1 MMGETVRIVATD
13 LGAES
18 GRTVVGSFDGERL
31 RLEEVHRFPNRP
43 VEVAGT
49 LHWDVLRLY
58 SEVLDGIRVAGT
70 VTSVGIDTWGVDFG
84 LLDRSGRLLGNPVHY
99 RDRRTEG
106 MLERAFSRVP
116 REEIYARTG
125 IQFLPINTLYQLM
138 ALALAGDSQL
148 ESADRLLTMPALL
161 AYWLTGTAA
170 DEFTDATTTQ
180 CFDPRANTWA
190 WDLLERLAIP
200 ARIFGEVVAPGT
212 GLGELRSGLGLG
224 SIRVVAPGTH
234 DTASAVAAV
243 PFESGR
249 PAAYVSSGTWSLVG
263 LEVRRPVINEAAL
276 SANLTNEGGVAGTFR
291 LLKNVMGLW
300 LLQECRRA
308 WADSGADLSY
318 EDLIRRAEAARPF
331 VALIDPDDD
340 RLLRPGDMPAR
351 IVALSAENGQT
362 LPAEPGVIARCVLE
376 SLALKYRWTIKQLEH
391 VSGLEVSVIHLVGGG
406 AHNRLLCQMVAD
418 ACGRPV
424 LAGPVEATA
433 IGNLLVQAMALGLL
447 GSLAEGRELVRHS
460 LAIDRYEPE
469 SREGWDDA
477 WQRFQTAQ
485 VAGAERR
492 LA

>member
-1 MMGETVRIVATD
+1 MGDAVRLLATD
-13 LGAES
+13 VGAES

-31 RLEEVHRFPNRP
+31 GLQEVHRFPNRP
-43 VEVAGT
+43 VDVAGT

-58 SEVLDGIRVAGT
+58 SDMLDGIRAAGRVA
-70 VTSVGIDTWGVDFG
+70 SVGVDTWGVDFG

-106 MLERAFSRVP
+106 MLEEAFSRVP

-125 IQFLPINTLYQLM
+125 IQFLPINTLYQL
-138 ALALAGDSQL
+138 LALVVAGEPQL
-148 ESADRLLTMPALL
+148 ASADRLLTMPALL

-180 CFDPRANTWA
+180 CFDPGANAWA
-190 WDLLERLAIP
+190 WDLVERLAIP
-200 ARIFGEVVAPGT
+200 SRIFGEVVEPGT
-212 GLGELRSGLGLG
+212 DLGQVRSGLGLG
-224 SIRVVAPGTH
+224 SIRVVAPGSH

-263 LEVRRPVINEAAL
+263 LEVERPIINEAAL
-276 SANLTNEGGVAGTFR
+276 AANLTNEGGVAGTFR

-308 WADSGADLSY
+308 WADSGTDLSY
-318 EDLIRRAEAARPF
+318 EDLIRRAEAVRPF
-331 VALIDPDDD
+331 AACIDPDDD

-351 IVALSAENGQT
+351 IAALSAENGQT

-376 SLALKYRWTIKQLEH
+376 SLALKYRWTIEQLEH
-391 VSGLEVSVIHLVGGG
+391 VSGLEVGVIHIVGGG
-406 AHNRLLCQMVAD
+406 ALNRLLCQMVAD

-424 LAGPVEATA
+424 VAGPVEATA
-433 IGNLLVQAMALGLL
+433 AGNLLVQAMALGLL
-447 GSLAEGRELVRHS
+447 RSLGEGRELVRRS
-460 LAIDRYEPE
+460 LAIGRYEPGAT
-469 SREGWDDA
+469 EGWDDA
-477 WQRFQTAQ
+477 WQRFHTAQ
-485 VAGAERR
+485 LSSAASR
-492 LA
+492 LT

>member
-1 MMGETVRIVATD
+1 MGKTIRLLAAD

-18 GRTVVGSFDGERL
+18 GRTVVGSFDGQRL
-31 RLEEVHRFPNRP
+31 RLMEIHRFPNRP
-43 VEVAGT
+43 VEVAGR

-58 SEVLDGIRVAGT
+58 ADMLDGIRAAGRVA
-70 VTSVGIDTWGVDFG
+70 SVGIDTWGVDFG
-84 LLDRSGRLLGNPVHY
+84 LLDRTGHLLGNPIHY

-106 MLERAFSRVP
+106 MLEEAFSRVP

-125 IQFLPINTLYQLM
+125 IQFLPINTVYQL
-138 ALALAGDSQL
+138 LALVVAGDPHL
-148 ESADRLLTMPALL
+148 VSADRLLTMPALL
-161 AYWLTGTAA
+161 AYWLTGAAA

-180 CFDPRANTWA
+180 CFNPRADSWA

-200 ARIFGEVVAPGT
+200 SRIFGEVVPPGT
-212 GLGELRSGLGLG
+212 DLGHVRSGLELG
-224 SIRVVAPGTH
+224 SIRVVAPGSH

-249 PAAYVSSGTWSLVG
+249 PAAYISSGTWSLVG

-276 SANLTNEGGVAGTFR
+276 TANLTNEGGVAGTFR

-308 WADSGADLSY
+308 WADRGSDLLY
-318 EDLIRRAEAARPF
+318 EDLIRRAEAAQPF
-331 VALIDPDDD
+331 VAMIDPDDE

-351 IVALSAENGQT
+351 IAALSAEKGQT
-362 LPAEPGVIARCVLE
+362 LPSEPGVVARCVFE
-376 SLALKYRWTIKQLEH
+376 SLALKYRWTIEQLEH
-391 VSGLEVSVIHLVGGG
+391 VSGTEVRLIHIVGGG

-447 GSLAEGRELVRHS
+447 GSLGEGRELVRHS
-460 LAIDRYEPE
+460 LLIDTYEPG
-469 SREGWDDA
+469 STEGWDDA

-485 VAGAERR
+485 LSGAERR